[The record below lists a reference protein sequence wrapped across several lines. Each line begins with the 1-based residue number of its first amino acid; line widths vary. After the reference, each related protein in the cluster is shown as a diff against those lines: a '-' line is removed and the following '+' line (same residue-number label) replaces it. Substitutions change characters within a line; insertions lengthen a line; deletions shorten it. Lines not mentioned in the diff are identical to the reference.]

1 MKSMGELL
9 EYVRLAF
16 RNIRGNLLRT
26 ILTCLIIAFGIMALV
41 GIQTV
46 IGSLGNSVSDVFSP
60 FGTNQFT
67 ITNQVNQ
74 LESNNRKEKKAPPI
88 SIEQAQQ
95 FKKLMNYPGKIGIS
109 SQYGGFLE
117 FKTNKAKTNPNA
129 AIIGGDENYLTLNN
143 QELQFGRDFSNNEL
157 QNGESVALISSA
169 IKSKLFKNL
178 KDKQIIGEV
187 IFAGGVRYRVI
198 GILKNKGQS
207 FGSTN
212 NFLIIPIENMV
223 RFFGNRNRSYQ
234 VKMGVPS
241 ADALKAAMAEANGV
255 MRVARNLK
263 TIEPDNFKIEDPNA
277 ANDRLKSILKSVSLG
292 GLVIGIVTLF
302 GAVIG
307 LMNILLVSVTERIKE
322 IGISKAIGATVFNI
336 RLQFFL
342 EGIIISLM
350 GGVLGIIFGLIAGVI
365 VAKLAKTVF
374 VVPWNWVGIG
384 FTVCLLIGLVASIYP
399 AIKAS
404 KLNPITALRQN

>member
-1 MKSMGELL
+1 MGELL
-9 EYVRLAF
+9 EYIRLAF

-74 LESNNRKEKKAPPI
+74 LESNNRREKKAPPI
-88 SIEQAQQ
+88 RIEEAEQ

-109 SQYGGFLE
+109 SKHGGYLE

-129 AIIGGDENYLTLNN
+129 SIIGGDENYLTLNN
-143 QELQFGRDFSNNEL
+143 QELSFGRNFSNNEL
-157 QNGESVALISSA
+157 QGGESVALISSS
-169 IKSKLFKNL
+169 IKTKLFKNL
-178 KDKQIIGEV
+178 KNKQILGEL
-187 IFAGGVRYRVI
+187 IFAGGVRYRII
-198 GILKNKGQS
+198 GILKDKGQG
-207 FGSTN
+207 FGGSSN
-212 NFLIIPIENMV
+212 IIIVPIENMV
-223 RFFGNRNRSYQ
+223 RFFGNRTKSYEI
-234 VKMGVPS
+234 KMGVPS
-241 ADALKAAMAEANGV
+241 ADALEAAMAEANGV

-263 TIEPDNFKIEDPNA
+263 TTEANNFKIEDPSG
-277 ANDRLKSILKSVSLG
+277 ANDKLKSILRNVRIG

-302 GAVIG
+302 GAIIG

-322 IGISKAIGATVFNI
+322 IGISKAIGATIFNI

-350 GGVLGIIFGLIAGVI
+350 GGILGILFGLIAGVI

-374 VVPWNWVGIG
+374 VIPWDWVAIG
-384 FTVCLLIGLVASIYP
+384 FTVCFIIGLVASIYP

-404 KLNPITALRQN
+404 RLNPITALRQN